1 MKRTILSVGT
11 VGALCLGW
19 ASAVAQS
26 SAGAPKGGAAA
37 RLAGLRGFVGMDMRF
52 GEMSDEFAMFVGAEM
67 ALLMNRGV
75 YLGIRGAGLATD
87 NAHVPA
93 AGSTVPDTLR
103 IGYGGF
109 IVGHLVPVSRT
120 LAISVDALVGAGS
133 VGTDGTPAEDRDAV
147 FVFEPS
153 ATLDLK
159 LARPVR
165 VAVGASYRFVGDASV
180 PGVSDAKLRG
190 FSGTLRLRLG
200 RF

>member
-1 MKRTILSVGT
+1 
-11 VGALCLGW
+11 
-19 ASAVAQS
+19 VAQS

-87 NAHVPA
+87 NAHVPTA
-93 AGSTVPDTLR
+93 ASPVPDTLR
-103 IGYGGF
+103 MGYGGF
-109 IVGHLVPVSRT
+109 VIGHIVPVSRT

-133 VGTDGTPAEDRDAV
+133 VGTDRTGAGDDDAV

-153 ATLDLK
+153 ATVDLK
-159 LARPVR
+159 LAPPAR
-165 VAVGASYRFVGDASV
+165 VGSGASYRFVGDVSV
-180 PGVSDAKLRG
+180 PGVRDANLRG
-190 FSGTLRLRLG
+190 FSGVLRVRLG